1 MNAIDDIVTSHADSK
16 SKLTLRTFTD
26 KDDEFSQRY
35 VLVEGSAD
43 DLRFLAE
50 VILAHANSDT
60 GCSWGLHPNGAGCAH
75 FSSASTV
82 GIFLHKLPCDIHP
95 DRSMA
100 ERLES
105 DDA

>member
-1 MNAIDDIVTSHADSK
+1 MREDLLTSHADGE
-16 SKLTLRTFTD
+16 SKLTVRTFTD
-26 KDDEFSQRY
+26 KDDEFSQRW

-60 GCSWGLHPNGAGCAH
+60 GCSWGLHPDGAGSAH
-75 FSSASTV
+75 FSRASTI

-95 DRSMA
+95 ESSMA

-105 DDA
+105 DGS